1 MIVCPSCDF
10 IFVNCEAKA
19 YNCLCKDYPVKV
31 DGFVSWAPE
40 LARMNDGF
48 SAENFKKLF
57 DLEQNSFWFRSRN
70 KLILWTLNKYSP
82 NFNSFLEI
90 GCGTGFVLKA
100 IADNFKDASLTGSEI
115 YTIALTYAA
124 QRLPESNLI
133 QLDARRLPYIE
144 EFDVIGAFDVI
155 EHIAEDLKVLRNI
168 HEALKPNGLCLLT
181 VPQHQW
187 LWSEIDVE
195 ARHQRRYTA
204 SDLQAK
210 LKLTGFQI
218 VKSTSFVSLLLP
230 LLVLIRLLSKLKKN
244 STASS
249 GLGLS
254 PTVDKALAAVMLIE
268 RVFIKLGVKFP
279 MGGSRLVVARK
290 ICR

>member
-1 MIVCPSCDF
+1 
-10 IFVNCEAKA
+10 
-19 YNCLCKDYPVKV
+19 
-31 DGFVSWAPE
+31 
-40 LARMNDGF
+40 
-48 SAENFKKLF
+48 
-57 DLEQNSFWFRSRN
+57 
-70 KLILWTLNKYSP
+70 
-82 NFNSFLEI
+82 
-90 GCGTGFVLKA
+90 
-100 IADNFKDASLTGSEI
+100 
-115 YTIALTYAA
+115 
-124 QRLPESNLI
+124 
-133 QLDARRLPYIE
+133 
-144 EFDVIGAFDVI
+144 
-155 EHIAEDLKVLRNI
+155 
-168 HEALKPNGLCLLT
+168 LT